1 MSSQTLK
8 IPARVFSLPGYRAPG
23 RRRSVRAMKQTAN
36 ADRERALRYTAAEL
50 EESMLTLFGGFP
62 SLCGFSIQDRPGN
75 AAGSEALEGG
85 LFLTD
90 VGLYPLPN
98 IEEAKFICQEIRD
111 TLAQLLEERPQAREL
126 LSGRTF
132 ARSLH

>member
-1 MSSQTLK
+1 
-8 IPARVFSLPGYRAPG
+8 
-23 RRRSVRAMKQTAN
+23 MKTTAQTAN
-36 ADRERALRYTAAEL
+36 ERALRNTAAEL
-50 EESMLTLFGGFP
+50 EESILALFGGFP
-62 SLCGFSIQDRPGN
+62 SLCGFSVQDRPGN
-75 AAGSEALEGG
+75 SGSGAEALEGG

-126 LSGRTF
+126 ISGRTF

>member
-1 MSSQTLK
+1 
-8 IPARVFSLPGYRAPG
+8 
-23 RRRSVRAMKQTAN
+23 MKTTADT
-36 ADRERALRYTAAEL
+36 ASDRALRYTAAEL
-50 EESMLTLFGGFP
+50 EESILALFGGFP
-62 SLCGFSIQDRPGN
+62 SLCGFSVQDRPG
-75 AAGSEALEGG
+75 AGAGGESLEGG
-85 LFLTD
+85 LFLTE

>member
-1 MSSQTLK
+1 MTQATNTD
-8 IPARVFSLPGYRAPG
+8 
-23 RRRSVRAMKQTAN
+23 Q
-36 ADRERALRYTAAEL
+36 ERALRYTAAEL
-50 EESMLTLFGGFP
+50 EESILALFGGFP

-75 AAGSEALEGG
+75 AGAGHEALEGG
-85 LFLTD
+85 LFLTE

>member
-1 MSSQTLK
+1 MTQ
-8 IPARVFSLPGYRAPG
+8 A
-23 RRRSVRAMKQTAN
+23 AN
-36 ADRERALRYTAAEL
+36 TDQERALRYTVAEL
-50 EESMLTLFGGFP
+50 EESILALFGGFP

-75 AAGSEALEGG
+75 AGVGHEALEGG
-85 LFLTD
+85 LFLTE

>member
-1 MSSQTLK
+1 
-8 IPARVFSLPGYRAPG
+8 
-23 RRRSVRAMKQTAN
+23 MKQTAN

-50 EESMLTLFGGFP
+50 EESILALFGGFP

-75 AAGSEALEGG
+75 TGAGHESLEGG
-85 LFLTD
+85 LFLTE